1 MLNARNT
8 VLVYPDPKPTIEH
21 GVIQTTKTYGVCR
34 VEPRAG
40 DVVVVAV
47 SLSINSQMY
56 GKKDLKELAHE
67 LTKIAGHMED
77 EKC

>member
-1 MLNARNT
+1 MPTVMNT

-34 VEPRAG
+34 VEPMPEGRVKLHIDGQAYAKR
-40 DVVVVAV
+40 DV
-47 SLSINSQMY
+47 
-56 GKKDLKELAHE
+56 KELAHE
-67 LTKIAGHMED
+67 LTKIAAQMED